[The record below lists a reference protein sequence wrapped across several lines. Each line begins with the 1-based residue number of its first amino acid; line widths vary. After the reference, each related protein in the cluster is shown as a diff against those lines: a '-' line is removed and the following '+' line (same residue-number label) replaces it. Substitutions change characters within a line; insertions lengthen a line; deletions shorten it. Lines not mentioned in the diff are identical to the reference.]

1 MVNWVLGFE
10 TQVYANGRR
19 LALVC
24 DGDAYTYAALN
35 RAATGVAGWLADCGA
50 TRLGVVL
57 PNRPAFVIGALG
69 ALKAGVPLVPVN
81 YRAGAESAL
90 DLLGRADADALL
102 TDATTARRIGR
113 DDVPTDPAAT
123 TTVDGSF
130 AWTRPFEGVLEPDRP
145 SVETVPRGDEDLV
158 SVSYTSGTTGTPKG
172 VLRTHGMVRAQVT
185 RMCHLWKL
193 TPDWT
198 LVCPAPLY
206 HSGGFEGAL
215 LPTLRAGG
223 TVVLQRWDVASFV
236 AAVHAH
242 HADAAWLAGSMLDD
256 LHRYEDQTATLD
268 PLWVLF
274 TGGGPTDADQCDA
287 VEARYGV
294 RVSTRMGMTEAG
306 LTLGYPVG
314 TPSAYTPRA
323 ESVPPRVANSPGQVL
338 THGMDYRIVDERT
351 GEHAPE
357 GELQL
362 RGDSVFERY
371 LDDPEATAA
380 AFTDDGWYRTGDVVR
395 EDEAGYVHH
404 LGRADDVIV
413 TGGENVSPRHV
424 EGVIADHP
432 DVAEAAVVGVP
443 DERWGRRVRAVVV
456 PREESLESLSPE
468 AVIDH
473 CKASPGLADYEVPKE
488 VQIRESL
495 PRADDGTVRR
505 SVIDGESTD
514 ASGSNGG

>member
-24 DGDAYTYAALN
+24 DGESYTYAALN
-35 RAATGVAGWLADCGA
+35 RAANSVAAWLAEREA
-50 TRLGVVL
+50 TRFGIVL

-81 YRAGAESAL
+81 YRAGPETVRESLA
-90 DLLGRADADALL
+90 RAGVDVLL
-102 TDATTARRIGR
+102 TDAATAGAVGQNGLR
-113 DDVPTDPAAT
+113 AAT
-123 TTVDGSF
+123 TVTVDDSTG
-130 AWTRPFEGVLEPDRP
+130 WTHHFEGILATDGAIEA
-145 SVETVPRGDEDLV
+145 VPRGDEELV
-158 SVSYTSGTTGTPKG
+158 SVSYTSGTTGRPKG
-172 VLRTHGMVRAQVT
+172 VLRTHRMVRAQVA

-198 LVCPAPLY
+198 LACPAPLY

-223 TVVLQRWDVASFV
+223 TVVLQRWDVAGFFADV
-236 AAVHAH
+236 ATHQV
-242 HADAAWLAGSMLDD
+242 DAAWLAGSMLGD
-256 LHRYEDQTATLD
+256 LHRYEEETATLD

-274 TGGGPTDADQCDA
+274 TGGGPTDAVQCDA
-287 VEARYGV
+287 VEDRYGV

-306 LTLGYPVG
+306 LTLGYAVG
-314 TPSAYTPRA
+314 EPSTYTPRA
-323 ESVPPRVANSPGQVL
+323 ETVPPRVDNSPGKVL
-338 THGMDYRIVDERT
+338 THGMDYRILEERT
-351 GEHAPE
+351 GEAGAE

-456 PREESLESLSPE
+456 PREGSQESLSPE

-495 PRADDGTVRR
+495 PRADDGSVRR
-505 SVIDGESTD
+505 SALAGES
-514 ASGSNGG
+514 SGESGTGGG